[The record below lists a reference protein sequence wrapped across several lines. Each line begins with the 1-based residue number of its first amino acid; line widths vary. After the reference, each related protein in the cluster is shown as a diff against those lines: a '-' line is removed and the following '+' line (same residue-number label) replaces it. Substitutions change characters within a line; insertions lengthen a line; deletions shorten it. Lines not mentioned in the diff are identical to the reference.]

1 MTGLVL
7 AGTSNARE
15 LCTALKEHHVDAIAS
30 LAGETRS
37 PRALDVETR
46 VGGFGGAAGLT
57 EYIAEN
63 QIKWVVDATHP
74 FAVQMSK
81 TNPEVCANLGVPT
94 ISLQRP
100 PWTPTSNDNWHFIN
114 EISELPDLIP
124 AGANVFLGT
133 GRKTLAEYH
142 VLDGRRLLC
151 RVIDAPVGE
160 FPFIGGTFQ
169 VGRPPFSI
177 EEEVGLFRKESI
189 DWIVVKNAGGTG
201 GFSKLVAARQMG
213 IPVAMINREPLVNC
227 EIVETVPA
235 ALEWIQG
242 ILS

>member
-1 MTGLVL
+1 MTGLIL

-15 LCTALKEHHVDAIAS
+15 LCTALNEHHVDAIAS

-37 PRALDVETR
+37 PRALDIQTR
-46 VGGFGGAAGLT
+46 IGGFGGAAGLS

-81 TNPEVCANLGVPT
+81 TNAEVCATLGVPA

-100 PWTPTSNDNWHFIN
+100 PWSPTSNDKWHFIN
-114 EISELPDLIP
+114 EISELSDLIP
-124 AGANVFLGT
+124 PNANVFLGT
-133 GRKTLAEYH
+133 GRKTLPEYH

-151 RVIDAPVGE
+151 RVIDAPVGD
-160 FPFIGGTFQ
+160 FPFAGGAFQ
-169 VGRPPFSI
+169 VGRPPFSV
-177 EEEVGLFRKESI
+177 EEEVELFRKESI

-213 IPVAMINREPLVNC
+213 IPVAMINRQTQENC
-227 EIVETVPA
+227 EIVTTVPA
-235 ALEWIQG
+235 ALEWVQG

>member
-1 MTGLVL
+1 MTGLIL

-15 LCTALKEHHVDAIAS
+15 LCTDLKEHHVDAIAS

-37 PRALDVETR
+37 PRTLDIQTR
-46 VGGFGGAAGLT
+46 IGGFGGAAGLS
-57 EYIAEN
+57 EYIAKN

-81 TNPEVCANLGVPT
+81 TNAEVCANLGVPT

-100 PWTPTSNDNWHFIN
+100 PWTPTANDNWHFIN
-114 EISELPDLIP
+114 EISELPGLIP
-124 AGANVFLGT
+124 ADANVFLGT
-133 GRKTLAEYH
+133 GRKTLPEYQ

-160 FPFIGGTFQ
+160 FPFVGGAFQ
-169 VGRPPFSI
+169 VGRPPFSV
-177 EEEVGLFRKESI
+177 EEEVVLFRKESI

-201 GFSKLVAARQMG
+201 GFSKLVAARQLG
-213 IPVAMINREPLVNC
+213 IPVAMINRQTQDNA
-227 EIVETVPA
+227 EIVSTVPEV
-235 ALEWIQG
+235 LEWIQG